1 MALALGASMPAGR
14 LAASLA
20 YLVTTLMWAI
30 LAWDSRRSVRRELE
44 RWLLPAWPSVVTT
57 AMTLPYLLEK
67 KEAAC

>member
-1 MALALGASMPAGR
+1 MLAGR
-14 LAASLA
+14 LAAALA

-67 KEAAC
+67 KEAAR

>member
-1 MALALGASMPAGR
+1 MLAGR
-14 LAASLA
+14 LAAALA